1 MINVIVMRGAGDRP
15 GPDISDA
22 LITSEQVAVDRG
34 TAEIDKNSTDRAM
47 VPTTGPFIGWIPPC
61 SLVHVTE
68 MEGSWRGVV
77 DKCALSFDIG
87 NDGRFTART
96 DLIIEKET

>member
-1 MINVIVMRGAGDRP
+1 MISVIVKRGLGDRP
-15 GPDISDA
+15 GPDISDP

-61 SLVHVTE
+61 SLVNVTE

-77 DKCALSFDIG
+77 NRCALTFDIG
-87 NDGRFTART
+87 MDGQFTART
-96 DLIIEKET
+96 DLEIEKEI